1 MTEQKTAIPQ
11 RMVGY
16 KVIQGI
22 IKVETGLHIGG
33 NSDTIEIGGMDNP
46 IIRNPVNKEPFIPG
60 SSLKGKMRSLLE
72 WKLGKLENEDPR
84 SNTFGK
90 PYGYHPKN
98 QDDVKQGHPISRIFG
113 NTDEDALLGPTRLI
127 VRDAAIAKSY
137 REEMARKNWTY
148 NDLVEE
154 KYENTINRITACANP
169 RPLQR
174 VVTGAK
180 FDFEI
185 IYWIMDL
192 EDNGEVDRNLFQYVL
207 DALKLVEM
215 DALGGSGSRGCGKV
229 SFHMKL
235 NDEWKTLDEVKATDF
250 EETSI

>member
-1 MTEQKTAIPQ
+1 MNEKKTTIPQ

-16 KVIQGI
+16 KVIKGV

-33 NSDTIEIGGMDNP
+33 SSDSIEIGGMDNP

-72 WKLGKLENEDPR
+72 WKLGKLENDPNC
-84 SNTFGK
+84 SDFGH
-90 PYGYHPKN
+90 PYGYHPKDK
-98 QDDVKQGHPISRIFG
+98 DDIEKGHPISRIFG
-113 NTDEDALLGPTRLI
+113 NSEEDAMLGPTRLI
-127 VRDAAIAKSY
+127 VRDAAIAKGY
-137 REEMARKNWTY
+137 REEMEKKKWTY
-148 NDLVEE
+148 NDLIEE
-154 KYENTINRITACANP
+154 KYENTINRITARANP

-174 VVTGAK
+174 VVTGAE

-185 IYWIMDL
+185 VYRIFDM
-192 EDNGEVDRNLFQYVL
+192 EDDGEVDRNLFKYVL

-229 SFHMKL
+229 TFHIQT
-235 NDEWKTLDEVKATDF
+235 NGTLKPLCEVDISDF
-250 EETSI
+250 SETAI